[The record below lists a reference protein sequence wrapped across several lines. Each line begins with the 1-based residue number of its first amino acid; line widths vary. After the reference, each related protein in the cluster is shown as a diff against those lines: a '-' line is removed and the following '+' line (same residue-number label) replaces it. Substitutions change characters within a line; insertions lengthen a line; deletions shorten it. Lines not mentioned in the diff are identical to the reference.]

1 MESILT
7 KKQRNKQ
14 NKDKIPDILMNSD
27 SQEQDPRKIQNLLQR
42 FSIEG
47 LKTKTKLSQRPIRWK
62 ENNFKSQWELKLDT
76 IKLIKVR
83 ENMGDQVVI
92 CFTFAS
98 DWLKEWR
105 EIFGPITER
114 SKAKLKYSRI

>member
-1 MESILT
+1 
-7 KKQRNKQ
+7 
-14 NKDKIPDILMNSD
+14 MNYD
-27 SQEQDPRKIQNLLQR
+27 SKEKDPRKIQNLLQH

-114 SKAKLKYSRI
+114 SKAKLIKSNPDLT

>member
-1 MESILT
+1 MNYDSKE
-7 KKQRNKQ
+7 
-14 NKDKIPDILMNSD
+14 KDL
-27 SQEQDPRKIQNLLQR
+27 RKIQNLLQH

-76 IKLIKVR
+76 IKLPKAR
-83 ENMGDQVVI
+83 ENAGDQVVI
-92 CFTFAS
+92 GFTFAS

-105 EIFGPITER
+105 EFFGPITEQ
-114 SKAKLKYSRI
+114 SKAKLN